1 MLKNITVHRNGHL
14 NVQRQPFIEAT
25 LLVHLTAFF
34 KGEKCIYRFNFS
46 GSSQAGGLGR
56 KRILTADAGL
66 DDPDLMFFSEIIFAA

>member
-34 KGEKCIYRFNFS
+34 KGENVFIVSISVGAAKQ
-46 GSSQAGGLGR
+46 GDWGGN
-56 KRILTADAGL
+56 A
-66 DDPDLMFFSEIIFAA
+66 S